1 MMMHTFPF
9 RRLALALAV
18 PFLVAASCGEAVE
31 EGELDDDGG
40 NANAFYTACTD
51 ATTFGQVT
59 VPEARCMCRAERD
72 MGFGAL
78 EACLAAEQMSNGGS
92 LCEDDLFV
100 GYRSTCTLRL
110 DDWNVCRER
119 LLTFASCNAAENY
132 LAANLDGCGA
142 LSQELTDCVA
152 RPLF

>member
-1 MMMHTFPF
+1 
-9 RRLALALAV
+9 LALALAV

-31 EGELDDDGG
+31 EGELDEDEDDD
-40 NANAFYTACTD
+40 AADADAFYTDCTD

-59 VPEARCMCRAERD
+59 VPEARCICRAQRD

-78 EACLAAEQMSNGGS
+78 EACLAAEQMNGGS
-92 LCEDDLFV
+92 PCEDDLFV

-110 DDWNVCRER
+110 DDWSVCRER
-119 LLTFASCNAAENY
+119 LLTFESCSAAENY

-142 LSQELTDCVA
+142 VSQQLTDCVA
-152 RPLF
+152 RPVF